1 MKRLVLAA
9 LFLACAVATAQADS
23 PLADTIKSGD
33 RKAAVEMIGKGI
45 DVNAAQGDGTTPL
58 HWASYQVDLDLVKL
72 LISKGARADVKNS
85 FGATPLAE
93 AVKVGNVELV
103 KLLLNA
109 GANAN
114 AANADDQTPL
124 MLAAKTGIV
133 EVADLLVRHHA
144 NVNVSEKWHGQDA
157 LMWAAAENYPDMVE
171 FLIKHRANV
180 NTRAF
185 INDWGNQITS
195 EPRAQ
200 YRPTAGLTPL
210 LYAARSGCDRC
221 VLAMLKAGAD
231 VNRPSPDGVTP
242 LMTAIDNQ
250 HYDTAK
256 LLLGKGANP
265 HVWDWWGRTALYVAI
280 DVRTLAARGGGGFGN
295 GGGERQRVRADKE
308 GTTNVDI
315 LNMLFAAGVDV
326 NPQLNMH
333 RPGRGG
339 NSGRFVD
346 DLLTAG
352 CTPLLRASV
361 TYDVEAIRILLD
373 HGARV
378 DLPNFMGVTAF
389 MAAAGIG
396 ESIRDP
402 IGIYQSPDTQAR
414 SIATMEI
421 LVKAGADVNAR
432 ILDTSGHT
440 ARIARPSTMTNRQG
454 QTALYGAINWG
465 WTQVVQY
472 LLDHGARVDVADAL
486 GKTPLDATKGN
497 AGGRDAKNVPEIV
510 TLIQKATGT
519 STDKASVEKAVVPPG
534 A

>member
-1 MKRLVLAA
+1 MKRLLLTAI
-9 LFLACAVATAQADS
+9 FLVCTTATALADS

-33 RKAAVEMIGKGI
+33 RKAAIEMIGKGA

-72 LISKGARADVKNS
+72 LVSKGAKADVKNS

-103 KLLLNA
+103 KVLLDA

-114 AANADDQTPL
+114 AANDDDQTPL
-124 MLAAKTGIV
+124 MLAAKTGVV
-133 EVADLLVRHHA
+133 EIADLLVRHRA
-144 NVNVSEKWHGQDA
+144 KVNVAEKWHGQDA

-171 FLIKHRANV
+171 FLIKHGANV
-180 NTRAF
+180 KTRAF

-221 VLAMLKAGAD
+221 VIALLKAGAD
-231 VNRPSPDGVTP
+231 VNLPSPDGVTP

-265 HVWDWWGRTALYVAI
+265 HVWDWWGRTALYVAV
-280 DVRTLAARGGGGFGN
+280 DVRTLAARSGGGFGN
-295 GGGERQRVRADKE
+295 GGGERQRVRADKD
-308 GTTNVDI
+308 GTTSVDI
-315 LNMLFAAGVDV
+315 LNMLFDAGVDV

-352 CTPLLRASV
+352 CTPLLRAAV
-361 TYDVEAIRILLD
+361 TYDIEAIRILLD

-378 DLPNFMGVTAF
+378 DLPNAMGVTPF
-389 MAAAGIG
+389 MTAAGIG
-396 ESIRDP
+396 VSIRDP
-402 IGIYQSPDTQAR
+402 IGNYQAPDTQAN
-414 SIATMEI
+414 SIATMDV
-421 LVKAGADVNAR
+421 LLKAGADVNAR
-432 ILDTSGHT
+432 ITDTSGHT
-440 ARIARPSTMTNRQG
+440 ARIARPSTMTSRQG

-472 LLDHGARVDVADAL
+472 LLDHGARVDVADAA
-486 GKTPLDATKGN
+486 GKTPFDASKGN
-497 AGGRDAKNVPEIV
+497 AGGRDYKNVPEIV
-510 TLIQKATGT
+510 ALLQKAAGT
-519 STDKASVEKAVVPPG
+519 NDKAAVEKPAAPPPG

>member
-9 LFLACAVATAQADS
+9 IVLVCAAATAQADS

-33 RKAAVEMIGKGI
+33 RKAAIEMIGKGA

-58 HWASYQVDLDLVKL
+58 HWASYQVDMDLVKL
-72 LISKGARADVKNS
+72 LIAKGAKADVKNS
-85 FGATPLAE
+85 FGASALAE

-103 KLLLNA
+103 KVLLDA

-114 AANADDQTPL
+114 AANDDDQTPL

-133 EVADLLVRHHA
+133 EIADLLVRHRA
-144 NVNVSEKWHGQDA
+144 KVNVSEKWHGQNA
-157 LMWAAAENYPDMVE
+157 LMWAAAENYSDMVE
-171 FLIKHRANV
+171 FLIKHGANV
-180 NTRAF
+180 KTRAF

-231 VNRPSPDGVTP
+231 VNLPSPDGVTP
-242 LMTAIDNQ
+242 LMTALDNQ

-256 LLLGKGANP
+256 LLFQKGANP
-265 HVWDWWGRTALYVAI
+265 HVWDWWGRTALYVAV

-295 GGGERQRVRADKE
+295 GGGERERVRADKG
-308 GTTNVDI
+308 GTSSVDI
-315 LNMLFAAGVDV
+315 LNMLLDAGVDR

-346 DLLTAG
+346 DLMTAG
-352 CTPLLRASV
+352 ATPLLRAAV
-361 TYDVEAIRILLD
+361 TYDDEAIGILLA
-373 HGARV
+373 HGALV
-378 DLPNFMGVTAF
+378 DLPNAMGVTAF
-389 MAAAGIG
+389 MTAAGIG
-396 ESIRDP
+396 ISIRDP
-402 IGIYQSPDTQAR
+402 ARDSYQAPNTQSR

-421 LVKAGADVNAR
+421 LLKAGADVNAR
-432 ILDTSGHT
+432 ITDTSGHT
-440 ARIARPSTMTNRQG
+440 ARIARPSTMTSRQG

-472 LLDHGARVDVADAL
+472 LLDHGARVDVADAS
-486 GKTPLDATKGN
+486 GKTPLDASNGN
-497 AGGRDAKNVPEIV
+497 AGGRDYKKVPEIV
-510 TLIQKATGT
+510 ALIQKAAGAN
-519 STDKASVEKAVVPPG
+519 DKAAVQKPAPPPG

>member
-9 LFLACAVATAQADS
+9 IFLLGAAVTAQADS

-33 RKAAVEMIGKGI
+33 RKTAIEMIGKGV

-58 HWASYQVDLDLVKL
+58 HWASYQVDLDLVKR
-72 LISKGARADVKNS
+72 LISRGAKADVKNS

-93 AVKVGNVELV
+93 AVKVGNIELV

-114 AANADDQTPL
+114 AANDDDQTPL

-133 EVADLLVRHHA
+133 EIADMLVRHRA
-144 NVNVSEKWHGQDA
+144 NVNATEKWHGQNA
-157 LMWAAAENYPDMVE
+157 LMWAAAENFPEMVE
-171 FLIKHRANV
+171 FLVKHGANV
-180 NTRAF
+180 KTRAF

-231 VNRPSPDGVTP
+231 VNLPSPDGVTP

-256 LLLGKGANP
+256 ILFQKGANP
-265 HVWDWWGRTALYVAI
+265 HVWDWWGRTALYVAV

-295 GGGERQRVRADKE
+295 GGGERERVRADKG
-308 GTTNVDI
+308 GTTSVDI
-315 LNMLFAAGVDV
+315 LNMLLDAGVDR

-352 CTPLLRASV
+352 ATPLLRAAV
-361 TYDVEAIRILLD
+361 TYDDEAIRILLA
-373 HGARV
+373 HGALV
-378 DLPNFMGVTAF
+378 DLPNSMGVTAF
-389 MAAAGIG
+389 MTAAGIG
-396 ESIRDP
+396 ISIRDP
-402 IGIYQSPDTQAR
+402 ARGSYQSPDTQDR
-414 SIATMEI
+414 SIATMDI
-421 LVKAGADVNAR
+421 LLKGGADVNAR
-432 ILDTSGHT
+432 ITDTSGHT
-440 ARIARPSTMTNRQG
+440 ARIARPSTMTSRQG

-472 LLDHGARVDVADAL
+472 LLDHGARVDVADAS
-486 GKTPLDATKGN
+486 GKTPLDASNGN
-497 AGGRDAKNVPEIV
+497 AGGRDYKRVDEIV
-510 TLIQKATGT
+510 ALIKKAAG
-519 STDKASVEKAVVPPG
+519 STDKAAVAKPATPSG